1 MILTYHGG
9 QFIKAQSGDTVVAV
23 NPISKSSK
31 LKSTKFGADIG
42 LISMNSAD
50 FNGVDEISFG
60 EKKPFIAV
68 GPGEYEVKNVFI
80 KSFASEGVDGKER
93 KINTIYSVSFD
104 GMNLCFLGAL
114 SNSELSDEALE
125 GLTDIDIL
133 FVPVGGD
140 TLPPAKAYKLAVSLE
155 PKLIIPLGDDS
166 DIKLFVKEGSDG
178 ASEKLD
184 KLTLKK
190 KDLDGKNGDV
200 VILNS

>member
-9 QFIKAQSGDTVVAV
+9 QFIKAQSGEIIVAV

-31 LKSTKFGADIG
+31 LKTSKFGADIG
-42 LISMNSAD
+42 LISMNSED

-60 EKKPFIAV
+60 EKRPFVAM

-80 KSFASEGVDGKER
+80 KAFASEGVDGKDR
-93 KINTIYSVSFD
+93 KINTIYSVLFD
-104 GMNLCFLGAL
+104 GMNLCFLGNL
-114 SNSELSDEALE
+114 SNDELSEEAVE
-125 GLTDIDIL
+125 GLVDIDIL

-140 TLPPAKAYKLAVSLE
+140 TLPPAKSYKLAASLGS
-155 PKLIIPLGDDS
+155 KLIIPLGEES
-166 DIKLFVKEGSDG
+166 DVKLFVKEASGG
-178 ASEKLD
+178 APEKMD

-190 KDLDGKNGDV
+190 KDLDGKDGEI